1 VSVIYLTRE
10 GQQKLKEQLDYL
22 VKVRR
27 KEIAKALETARAFGD
42 LRENAEYE
50 TAKTEQSLN
59 EIKIKELAEKLTIS
73 QILDDTDIPKDKA
86 YLGATVRLRDLD
98 RDEEFDYMLVSDA
111 EADFMEN
118 KISVAS
124 LIGKALLGHTVN
136 ETIQIQVPAGLL
148 NYQILSISR

>member
-10 GQQKLKEQLDYL
+10 GQLKLKEQLEYL

-124 LIGKALLGHTVN
+124 LIGKALLGHAVN

>member
-1 VSVIYLTRE
+1 MSVIYLTRE

-27 KEIAKALETARAFGD
+27 KEIAKSLETARAFGD

-59 EIKIKELAEKLTIS
+59 EIKIKELAEKLTTS

-98 RDEEFDYMLVSDA
+98 RNEEFDYMLVSDA
-111 EADFMEN
+111 EADFFEN

-124 LIGKALLGHTVN
+124 LIGKALLGHCIN
-136 ETIQIQVPAGLL
+136 ETVQIQVPAGLL
-148 NYQILSISR
+148 NYRILSISR

>member
-1 VSVIYLTRE
+1 VSYITRN
-10 GQQKLKEQLDYL
+10 GQLKLKEQLDYL

-27 KEIAKALETARAFGD
+27 KEIAKNLETARAFGD
-42 LRENAEYE
+42 LRENAEYDA
-50 TAKTEQSLN
+50 AKTELGLN
-59 EIKIKELAEKLTIS
+59 EIKIKELAEKLTTS

-86 YLGATVRLRDLD
+86 YLGATVRLRDVD
-98 RDEEFDYMLVSDA
+98 REEEFDYMLVSDA

-124 LIGKALLGHTVN
+124 PIGKALLGHGVNDTV
-136 ETIQIQVPAGLL
+136 QIQAPVGLL